1 MINGVHFHN
10 SNIFQ
15 QLECWE
21 KLWFS
26 CLFNKEILY
35 LIFHFL
41 GGGQEI
47 QSPVI
52 PEMVIIESWSL
63 TNMFAQT
70 HCEYRYSHMID
81 YYNRE
86 HE

>member
-1 MINGVHFHN
+1 
-10 SNIFQ
+10 
-15 QLECWE
+15 
-21 KLWFS
+21 
-26 CLFNKEILY
+26 
-35 LIFHFL
+35 
-41 GGGQEI
+41 
-47 QSPVI
+47 
-52 PEMVIIESWSL
+52 MVIIESWSL